1 MGGGS
6 MAYMWGGVHMCMCT
20 YMCHGHVWRSEGNMQ
35 EFVLFFYREGPRK
48 GTRVVRLCNKSFIHG
63 ALSLSP
69 GHFKCLRPW
78 LLLMYIRDV
87 HINKSCLV
95 FLWVIWVLAQGS
107 QLNVL

>member
-1 MGGGS
+1 MGGVHGI
-6 MAYMWGGVHMCMCT
+6 YVGGVHMCMCT

-35 EFVLFFYREGPRK
+35 EFVLFFYRKGPRK
-48 GTRVVRLCNKSFIHG
+48 GTRVVRLCNKSFIHR